1 MTSHYDYHLITM
13 NIDLTE
19 QEYKLLLNMV
29 YMADWV
35 LHAHSDTEEHEDT
48 KGYSELHDKLLS
60 YAKNTALKNLVKFDK
75 KLKKHYE
82 TAIFEEESP
91 ALEYIEEFEDDTF
104 WSELISRLSKRDAM
118 LQLKANNLHDVETE
132 ELFTA
137 ISNAEQ
143 VWSKE
148 FEAYGLDRIR
158 TNKALLDSIH

>member
-1 MTSHYDYHLITM
+1 MPRIRPLKT
-13 NIDLTE
+13 
-19 QEYKLLLNMV
+19 
-29 YMADWV
+29 W
-35 LHAHSDTEEHEDT
+35 
-48 KGYSELHDKLLS
+48 LS
-60 YAKNTALKNLVKFDK
+60 MYDK

-82 TAIFEEESP
+82 TATFEEESP
-91 ALEYIEEFEDDTF
+91 ALEYIEVFEDDTF

-143 VWSKE
+143 VWRKE

-158 TNKALLDSIH
+158 TNKTLLDSIH